1 MALGDGART
10 VIDNCLAIKKGEQV
24 LVVSDTDMRV
34 IGHVLF
40 KAAKDAG
47 AEVIHMEMLTRDEH
61 GQEPPSAV
69 AQAMKSAGAV
79 ILSTTYSMTHTAARR
94 EANRKGARVVSMP
107 GVTLNQ
113 MSNGGMTADYRQIS
127 KDIRRVSKYIVGS
140 KQVEIRSENGTD
152 LKLDVKGRDWV
163 LDDDGLCF
171 KKGTYTTLPAGEVF
185 VAPIESSAEGTLI
198 IDGYFGKLLETPV
211 EMTLTKGIAVK
222 IKYAPHFKETFERYG
237 RSIVTLSKIG
247 VGFNPRSL
255 FLGDPAGDI
264 KKLGTVN
271 IGFGSNVSIGGRIY
285 CPLKPTGVLQN
296 ATLIIDGRKIVESG
310 NFAI

>member
-1 MALGDGART
+1 M
-10 VIDNCLAIKKGEQV
+10 
-24 LVVSDTDMRV
+24 VVSDTDMRV

-61 GQEPPSAV
+61 GQEPPSTV

-79 ILSTTYSMTHTAARR
+79 ILATTYSMTHTAARR

-127 KDIRRVSKYIVGS
+127 KDIKRVSKYIVGS
-140 KQVEIRSENGTD
+140 KQVEIRSDNGTD

-185 VAPIESSAEGTLI
+185 VAPVENSAEGTLI
-198 IDGYFGKLLETPV
+198 IDGYFGKLLENPV
-211 EMTLTKGIAVK
+211 EMTMTKGIAVK

-247 VGFNPRSL
+247 IGFNPRSL
-255 FLGDPAGDI
+255 LLGDPAGDI

-271 IGFGSNVSIGGRIY
+271 VGFGSNVAIGGRID
-285 CPLKPTGVLQN
+285 CPISLTGVLQN
-296 ATLIIDGRKIVESG
+296 ATLIIDGRKIVENGSL
-310 NFAI
+310 AL